1 MTKRTSKKRTSKRA
15 TSRRSAYRTSP
26 VRYVKKAL
34 THLEQAAHD
43 IDMAGD
49 GMSNRGYV
57 KSLRLIKKVMAVRKQ
72 VASLRKS

>member
-1 MTKRTSKKRTSKRA
+1 
-15 TSRRSAYRTSP
+15 